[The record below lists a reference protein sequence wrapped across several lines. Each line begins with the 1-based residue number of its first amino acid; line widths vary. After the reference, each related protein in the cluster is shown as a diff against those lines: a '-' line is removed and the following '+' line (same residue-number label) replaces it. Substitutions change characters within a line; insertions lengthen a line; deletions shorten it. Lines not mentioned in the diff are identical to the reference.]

1 MLLDLQSVFNKLDDE
16 MTYFCD
22 VIKKK
27 LVKNSKSKNEFQS
40 YRPWERLLYYF

>member
-27 LVKNSKSKNEFQS
+27 TCQKFKIKE
-40 YRPWERLLYYF
+40 